1 MNPETL
7 YPELKEMKSSEI
19 FIEWAYI
26 VKGFRLVEKIHV
38 RRVIPRKEKN
48 IFVKA
53 LKQEYGIR
61 GEEYYKDEDP
71 NYCLFESVNL
81 VTIEK

>member
-1 MNPETL
+1 MNLEVQ
-7 YPELKEMKSSEI
+7 YPELKEMKKDEL

-26 VKGFRLVEKIHV
+26 VKEFNYIKVYVRKI
-38 RRVIPRKEKN
+38 IPKKEKN

-53 LKQEYGIR
+53 LKQEYGVKDSQFYIDK
-61 GEEYYKDEDP
+61 EYPE
-71 NYCLFESVNL
+71 NNLFECINL

>member
-1 MNPETL
+1 MNLETM
-7 YPELKEMKSSEI
+7 YPELIEMKKDEI

-26 VKGFRLVEKIHV
+26 VKEFNYIKVYVKKI
-38 RRVIPRKEKN
+38 IPKKEKN

-53 LKQEYGIR
+53 LKVEYNVHN
-61 GEEYYKDEDP
+61 DET
-71 NYCLFESVNL
+71 FECVNL